1 MATASGQKKP
11 GIFAVRDVR
20 SLITETAQEGHG
32 LKKAV
37 GATQLTA
44 MGVGAIIGTGIFVV
58 IGEGAGIAGPAVIL
72 SFVLAA
78 VACAFSALSYA
89 ELASSIPVAGSAYTY
104 TYATLGEIVAWII
117 GWDLILEYG
126 VSVAAIAVGWG
137 GNLNAFLDAAFG
149 VALPDAIAKSP
160 EDGGIFNLPAVFIV
174 LAITMLLVRG
184 VTEST
189 RVNLV
194 MVVIKLAVLAFFIVV
209 ALFNFGTGNFQ
220 PFAPDG
226 FDGVTAATAIIFFAY
241 IGFDA
246 VSTGSEEAKNPA
258 TDLPKAIIG
267 SLIICTIFYVLTAV
281 GALGIAS
288 PAQMEASDAPL
299 AAALDEGAGISWAAG
314 ILALGAVVAITS
326 VVLVIMYGQT
336 RIFFAMCRDGLLPQ
350 KLATVNQ
357 RYGTPARLTIGLGIL
372 IAILAALVPLSEIV
386 KLVNIGT
393 LFAFVL
399 VNVGVIILRRTRPDM
414 PRPYRVPWSP
424 VLPALGIIF
433 AVYLM
438 TDLPWDTWVRF
449 VVWLLLGIIIYF
461 AYGYKNSRLRKEA
474 LAGTGDG
481 TPGWAREQDRPS
493 DGDQR

>member
-1 MATASGQKKP
+1 MTTSSGQRP
-11 GIFAVRDVR
+11 GIFAIRDVR
-20 SLITETAQEGHG
+20 SLLTETAEEGHG

-58 IGEGAGIAGPAVIL
+58 IGEGAGVAGPAVIL

-89 ELASSIPVAGSAYTY
+89 ELASSIPVSGSAYTY

-149 VALPDAIAKSP
+149 WTLPDAIAKSP

-174 LAITMLLVRG
+174 LAITLLLVRG
-184 VTEST
+184 VTESA

-194 MVVIKLAVLAFFIVV
+194 MVAIKLVVLTFFIVV
-209 ALFNFGTGNFQ
+209 ALFNFGTGNFHN
-220 PFAPDG
+220 FAPSG
-226 FDGVTAATAIIFFAY
+226 VDGVTSAAAIIFFAY

-258 TDLPKAIIG
+258 RDLPLAIIG

-281 GALGIAS
+281 GAIGIAT
-288 PAQMEASDAPL
+288 PAELESSDAPL
-299 AAALDEGAGISWAAG
+299 AAALDKGAGISWAAG
-314 ILALGAVVAITS
+314 LLALGAVVAITS

-350 KLATVNQ
+350 RLATVNQ
-357 RYGTPARLTIGLGIL
+357 RYGTPARLTIGLGVL

-399 VNVGVIILRRTRPDM
+399 VNIGVIILRRTRPDM

-424 VLPALGIIF
+424 VLPVIGVAF
-433 AVYLM
+433 AIYLM
-438 TDLPWDTWVRF
+438 SDLPLSTWIRF
-449 VVWLLLGIIIYF
+449 VVWLVIGLAIYF
-461 AYGYKNSRLRKEA
+461 LYGYRNSRLRREHA
-474 LAGTGDG
+474 SG
-481 TPGWAREQDRPS
+481 TPGWAQKDGEQP
-493 DGDQR
+493 